1 MDMIAILVAV
11 ACLIVGMIVGGF
23 IGASS
28 SKSAKEAKG
37 LRSELD
43 QAHDELGV
51 YKEQVR
57 QHFSRTSELVN
68 NMTSSY
74 RAVHEHLANSAQN
87 LCDGSVANLDLGA
100 PELLVPS
107 KSEEKIDL
115 DSEKAAASK
124 IEVKDNLAVKAQAAS
139 EAAAYDARTLFEK
152 IGGNTK
158 VDVATDTF
166 IEKLSLDERTKE
178 AYNSV
183 SKSQH
188 KAFLTFAFGG
198 TDDYSE
204 KDLKKLNNTHFG
216 AVMEHLQSTLSELD
230 MSPNL
235 ATEVLNLVRAVHPA
249 VDEKIALDGV
259 AKASL
264 KNETPQVYH

>member
-1 MDMIAILVAV
+1 MDITAILVAV
-11 ACLIVGMIVGGF
+11 AFLVIGVIIGGF

-28 SKSAKEAKG
+28 SKSAKKTKR
-37 LRSELD
+37 LSRELG
-43 QAHDELGV
+43 QARDELGA

-74 RAVHEHLANSAQN
+74 RAVHEHLASSAQD
-87 LCDGSVANLDLGA
+87 LCDGSVANLDLA
-100 PELLVPS
+100 TPELLVS
-107 KSEEKIDL
+107 SN
-115 DSEKAAASK
+115 SEKKSGLESAVTTSK
-124 IEVKDNLAVKAQAAS
+124 TEAKENLAAKVQAAS
-139 EAAAYDARTLFEK
+139 GAAAYDARTLFEK
-152 IGGNTK
+152 IGGDSK
-158 VDVATDTF
+158 VAVATDIF
-166 IEKLSLDERTKE
+166 IEKLSSDERTKE
-178 AYNSV
+178 VYNSV

-198 TDDYSE
+198 ADDYSE
-204 KDLKKLNNTHFG
+204 KDLKKLNKAHFG
-216 AVMEHLQSTLSELD
+216 VVMEHLNSTLSELD

-235 ATEVLNLVRAVHPA
+235 ITGVLNVVRSAHPV
-249 VDEKIALDGV
+249 VDEKKAVDGV

>member
-1 MDMIAILVAV
+1 MDMVVILVAV
-11 ACLIVGMIVGGF
+11 AFLAVGMVIGGF

-37 LRSELD
+37 LRSDLD
-43 QAHDELGV
+43 QAHDELNA

-68 NMTSSY
+68 DMTSSY
-74 RAVHEHLANSAQN
+74 RAVHEHLASSAQN
-87 LCDGSVANLDLGA
+87 LCDGSVENLDLRT
-100 PELLVPS
+100 PELLVSSNSKGKTGLKNSAPPS
-107 KSEEKIDL
+107 KM
-115 DSEKAAASK
+115 
-124 IEVKDNLAVKAQAAS
+124 EVKENLAVKAQAAS

-152 IGGNTK
+152 IGGGSR
-158 VDVATDTF
+158 VEVATDAF
-166 IEKLSLDERTKE
+166 VEKLSSDERTKE
-178 AYNSV
+178 VYNSV

-198 TDDYSE
+198 SDDYSE
-204 KDLKKLNNTHFG
+204 KDLKKLNRAHLD
-216 AVMEHLQSTLSELD
+216 AVMEHLRSTLGELD

-235 ATEVLNLVRAVHPA
+235 TTEVLNLVRAAHP
-249 VDEKIALDGV
+249 VIDEKIAVDGV